1 MKYARNWEPL
11 GMKYKLSD
19 ICHYRKGKVD
29 VSLLT
34 DDTYISTEN
43 MIPNR
48 GGITKAST
56 LPTVD
61 STQLYKKGDILVSNI
76 RPYFKK
82 IWQATCDGGCSNDV
96 LVFQANEGFDQDY
109 LYYVLSDDAFF
120 AYAMKTSKGTK
131 MPRGDKHS
139 IMQYETEVC
148 DLATQRKIA
157 SLLKSIDS
165 KIELNNAINNNLM
178 QQAKTIFEAEIVNRS
193 ELPNGWKK
201 SNLASIADYLNGLAM
216 QNFRPNDDDQG
227 LPVLKIKEL
236 RQGSCDADSERCSS
250 YIKSNYIVN
259 DGDVI
264 FSWSGSL
271 LVDFWC
277 GGICGLN
284 QHLFKVTSTQ
294 YAPWFFYSW
303 TNYHLAKFAA
313 IASAKATTMGHIKRS
328 DIEAAE
334 VIIPSPA
341 DYERIGALIQPLYDL
356 CVALRLEDRKL
367 AATRDSLLPRLL
379 SGDIDI
385 SEAII

>member
-1 MKYARNWEPL
+1 
-11 GMKYKLSD
+11 MKYKLSD

-178 QQAKTIFEAEIVNRS
+178 QQALCIYGSLIDGKSKNGCVGDYCSLKSGFAFKSEWWQDSGVPVIKIGSINQDCLNLKDCSYVSKDKIPLAKDFTVSGGDLLIAMTGATIGKFTMVPKTTETILVNQRVGKFFLGDNPISRIPFIYSTLKQQEIISEIINRGQGSAQPNISAADIMSIPCVIPSQTEISAFNEQTTPIFEMIIGNQYENT
-193 ELPNGWKK
+193 LL
-201 SNLASIADYLNGLAM
+201 SN
-216 QNFRPNDDDQG
+216 
-227 LPVLKIKEL
+227 
-236 RQGSCDADSERCSS
+236 
-250 YIKSNYIVN
+250 
-259 DGDVI
+259 
-264 FSWSGSL
+264 
-271 LVDFWC
+271 
-277 GGICGLN
+277 
-284 QHLFKVTSTQ
+284 
-294 YAPWFFYSW
+294 
-303 TNYHLAKFAA
+303 
-313 IASAKATTMGHIKRS
+313 
-328 DIEAAE
+328 
-334 VIIPSPA
+334 
-341 DYERIGALIQPLYDL
+341 
-356 CVALRLEDRKL
+356 
-367 AATRDSLLPRLL
+367 TRDSLLPKLL
-379 SGDIDI
+379 SGELDI
-385 SEAII
+385 STVEF

>member
-1 MKYARNWEPL
+1 
-11 GMKYKLSD
+11 MKYKLSD

-48 GGITKAST
+48 GGITKATT

-61 STQLYKKGDILVSNI
+61 STQLYKKGDVLVSNI

-148 DLATQRKIA
+148 DLDTQRKIA
-157 SLLKSIDS
+157 SLLKSIDG

-178 QQAKTIFEAEIVNRS
+178 QQAKTIFEAEIVNRT

-216 QNFRPNDDDQG
+216 QNYRPNDDDQG

-341 DYERIGALIQPLYDL
+341 DYKRIGALIQPLYDL
-356 CVALRLEDRKL
+356 CVALRLENRKL